1 MKKPDPIEQALDR
14 LGALRSEAASPDTLA
29 QELRKFLSNKSN
41 LVVAKAARIAG
52 ELRSEKSIP
61 DMVAAFERLMAD
73 PGKLDKGCAALTEIT
88 GALYE
93 LDYLEPEIYF
103 RGIHHVQMEGAFG
116 PPVDVAS
123 KLRAFSALGLAR
135 TRYPHALEEV
145 VALLVDR
152 EPEARIGAVR
162 ALASNGGEA
171 GVLLLR
177 LKVLNGD
184 PEPDVM
190 AECFSGL
197 LAASPERSLSFV
209 AEYAESEDA
218 AVAEAAI
225 LALGTSRRP
234 AAFDFLK
241 EKWERSAGGRLR
253 KTLLLAMAL
262 TRADAA
268 IEFLVALLESGNVQ
282 TARDTITALAL
293 YRDNQRIRQLI
304 EAAVSRRGEKQLTE
318 AFRRELAANERE

>member
-14 LGALRSEAASPDTLA
+14 LSALRSEAAAPGALA

-41 LVVAKAARIAG
+41 LVVAKAAKIAG
-52 ELRSEKSIP
+52 ELRSEKFIP
-61 DMVAAFERLMAD
+61 DLAAAFERLMAN
-73 PGKLDKGCAALTEIT
+73 PQKLDKGCAAVTEIS

-93 LDYLEPEIYF
+93 LDYLEPEIYL

-123 KLRAFSALGLAR
+123 KLRALSALGLAR

-145 VALLVDR
+145 VSLLVDR

-197 LAASPERSLSFV
+197 LAAAPERSLQFV
-209 AEYAESEDA
+209 AGYADAEDE

-225 LALGTSRRP
+225 LSLGTSRRP
-234 AAFDFLK
+234 AAFDLLK
-241 EKWERSAGGRLR
+241 EKWERSAGGPLR

-262 TRADAA
+262 TRAEAA
-268 IEFLVALLESGNVQ
+268 IKFLVALLGSASVQ
-282 TARDTITALAL
+282 TAKETITALAL
-293 YRDNQRIRQLI
+293 YRDNERIRQLI
-304 EAAVSRRGEKQLTE
+304 EAAVSRRGEKQLIE
-318 AFRRELAANERE
+318 AFRRELAVSERE